1 MIQRIQS
8 LYILIASCLIGL
20 AAILPL
26 FSFQLD
32 GSSETVSASLSAFS
46 WKGLDA
52 EGVWQNLESLY
63 ALGIAFC
70 LTALFTFS
78 IIFFYKNRKKQI
90 SMVRYSFILT
100 VALLATVGYYVYL
113 VQTPDV
119 VATKPQVG
127 TLLVAISLVFDWL
140 AIKAIRKDE
149 ELVRSIDR
157 IR

>member
-1 MIQRIQS
+1 
-8 LYILIASCLIGL
+8 
-20 AAILPL
+20 
-26 FSFQLD
+26 
-32 GSSETVSASLSAFS
+32 
-46 WKGLDA
+46 
-52 EGVWQNLESLY
+52 
-63 ALGIAFC
+63 
-70 LTALFTFS
+70 S

-113 VQTPDV
+113 VQAPDV

-140 AIKAIRKDE
+140 AIKAIRKDD

>member
-1 MIQRIQS
+1 
-8 LYILIASCLIGL
+8 
-20 AAILPL
+20 
-26 FSFQLD
+26 
-32 GSSETVSASLSAFS
+32 
-46 WKGLDA
+46 
-52 EGVWQNLESLY
+52 
-63 ALGIAFC
+63 
-70 LTALFTFS
+70 
-78 IIFFYKNRKKQI
+78 
-90 SMVRYSFILT
+90 MVRYSFILT

>member
-46 WKGLDA
+46 WKGLNA
-52 EGVWQNLESLY
+52 EGVWQTLESLY
-63 ALGIAFC
+63 MLGIAFC

-100 VALLATVGYYVYL
+100 IALLATVCYYVYL

-127 TLLVAISLVFDWL
+127 TLLITISFVFDWL